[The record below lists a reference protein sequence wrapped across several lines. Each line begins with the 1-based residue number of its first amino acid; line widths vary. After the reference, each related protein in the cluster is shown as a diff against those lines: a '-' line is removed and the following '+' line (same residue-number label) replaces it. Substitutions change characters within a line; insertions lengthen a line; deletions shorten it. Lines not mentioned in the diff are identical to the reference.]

1 MEIVVLE
8 NELKVLD
15 SLKRLGS
22 EETLDRLSALTGLT
36 KDQIASL
43 APSMRDKG
51 LVELKEARSL
61 RAFLTAEGERH
72 GSLGLP
78 ERRALNW
85 LLVHGRASLDGL
97 GRAGLEA
104 WEIPI
109 AIAWLRKK
117 GWAEVSIIDGKKF
130 LIPTELGKKH
140 EKEPGLDEEALSLIH
155 SEGPRGL
162 DLKGLSEGI
171 VEAFKGLKARG
182 LVKLEEL
189 SEERLRLT
197 DLGSRALKGEVK
209 LIVEVSRLTRELI
222 LSGNWR
228 NVRLKRYD
236 VTLPSYQIFGGRKH
250 FARQILEHIRRI
262 WVEMGFREMKGP
274 LVETCFWN
282 FDALFVP
289 QDHPARDLQDTF
301 HVKNPIPGDLP
312 GDELVQRV
320 QRTHE
325 DGWTTGSKGW
335 RYKWDREAAREL
347 ILRTH
352 TTSLSARALTAL
364 KDSEIPAKFFSVGKV
379 FRNEK
384 LDWSHL
390 CEFYQTDGIVV
401 DENANLSH
409 LIGYLRRYLLRLGF
423 REEQLRFRPAYF
435 PYTEPSLEVEFYHP
449 FYGRWVE
456 LIGAGVFRP
465 EVVKPLL
472 GRDIPVL
479 AWGPAFERIV
489 MINYGIKDIREVY
502 SNDLEQ
508 LRRAKA
514 WIGW

>member
-1 MEIVVLE
+1 MEIVIVE

-15 SLKRLGS
+15 SLGKLGG
-22 EETLDRLSALTGLT
+22 EQTLSQLAATTGLT
-36 KDQIASL
+36 QERIAPL
-43 APSMRDKG
+43 IPSMREKG
-51 LVELKEARSL
+51 LVEFLETKRL
-61 RAFLTAEGERH
+61 RASLTAEGSRH

-85 LLVHGRASLDGL
+85 LLAHGRASVEDLR
-97 GRAGLEA
+97 RAGLEA
-104 WEIPI
+104 WEVPI
-109 AIAWLRKK
+109 AIAWLKKK
-117 GWAEVSIIDGKKF
+117 GWAELSRVGKRGL
-130 LIPTELGKKH
+130 LIPTELGKKYGT
-140 EKEPGLDEEALSLIH
+140 KRDFDEEALELMAQ
-155 SEGPRGL
+155 GRPL
-162 DLKGLSEGI
+162 DLEGLPEDL
-171 VEAFKGLKARG
+171 VEALRALKSRD
-182 LVKLEEL
+182 LVEIEEL
-189 SEERLRLT
+189 SEGRLRLT
-197 DLGSRALKGEVK
+197 DIGLRALRGEVK
-209 LIVEVSRLTRELI
+209 LVLEVSRLSRELI

-228 NVRLKRYD
+228 TVRLKRYD
-236 VTLPSYQIFGGRKH
+236 VSLPSYQLFGGRKH
-250 FARQILEHIRRI
+250 FARQVLENIRRI
-262 WVEMGFREMKGP
+262 WVEMGFKEMKGP
-274 LVETCFWN
+274 IVETCFWD

-301 HVKNPIPGDLP
+301 HVKGPGLGELP
-312 GDELVQRV
+312 RAELVERV
-320 QRTHE
+320 RRTHE
-325 DGWTTGSKGW
+325 NGWTTGSRGW
-335 RYKWDREAAREL
+335 RYAWNENSAREL

-352 TTSLSARALTAL
+352 TTSLSARALAAL
-364 KDSEIPAKFFSVGKV
+364 KETEIPAKFFSVGKV

-456 LIGAGVFRP
+456 LIGAGIFRP

-479 AWGPAFERIV
+479 AWGPTFERIV
-489 MINYGIKDIREVY
+489 MVDYGIKDIREVY
-502 SNDLEQ
+502 SNDLGQ
-508 LRRAKA
+508 LREAKV
-514 WIGW
+514 WIGE

>member
-1 MEIVVLE
+1 
-8 NELKVLD
+8 
-15 SLKRLGS
+15 
-22 EETLDRLSALTGLT
+22 
-36 KDQIASL
+36 L
-43 APSMRDKG
+43 A
-51 LVELKEARSL
+51 
-61 RAFLTAEGERH
+61 
-72 GSLGLP
+72 
-78 ERRALNW
+78 
-85 LLVHGRASLDGL
+85 
-97 GRAGLEA
+97 
-104 WEIPI
+104 
-109 AIAWLRKK
+109 
-117 GWAEVSIIDGKKF
+117 
-130 LIPTELGKKH
+130 
-140 EKEPGLDEEALSLIH
+140 
-155 SEGPRGL
+155 
-162 DLKGLSEGI
+162 
-171 VEAFKGLKARG
+171 
-182 LVKLEEL
+182 
-189 SEERLRLT
+189 
-197 DLGSRALKGEVK
+197 
-209 LIVEVSRLTRELI
+209 
-222 LSGNWR
+222 
-228 NVRLKRYD
+228 
-236 VTLPSYQIFGGRKH
+236 
-250 FARQILEHIRRI
+250 
-262 WVEMGFREMKGP
+262 
-274 LVETCFWN
+274 
-282 FDALFVP
+282 
-289 QDHPARDLQDTF
+289 
-301 HVKNPIPGDLP
+301 
-312 GDELVQRV
+312 
-320 QRTHE
+320 
-325 DGWTTGSKGW
+325 
-335 RYKWDREAAREL
+335 
-347 ILRTH
+347 
-352 TTSLSARALTAL
+352 AL